1 MLGGLTTEEI
11 ARAFLVPVPT
21 VAARIVRA
29 KRTLADARV
38 PFEVPRGVALVDR
51 LSSVL
56 EVVYLVFNEGYAAT
70 GGDDWMRP
78 ALCEDALRLG
88 RILAELVPQE
98 PEVHGLVA
106 LMEIQA
112 SRSAARIGP
121 GGQPVL
127 LLDQDRARWDQLLI
141 RRGLTAL
148 GRAEEL
154 GGARGPYA
162 VQAAIAACHARA
174 RTPEETNWARIVVL
188 YQVLAE
194 VEPSPVVELNRAVAV
209 GMAFGPAAGLALVDE
224 LSSDPALQGYHLLPS
239 VRGDLLVKVGRLDEA
254 RSEFER
260 AAALT
265 SNARERTILLERAAA
280 CADASA
286 LGAEVTLAEAAT
298 AFLARDDLDA
308 ATVRSYGQTM
318 NRLRRDLGDD
328 LPVRGVNA
336 EQVTEVFAAAWQS
349 AAAATWNRHRG
360 AVRSFS
366 AWASERDW
374 LSEDLAAGIGRRPEP
389 RSRTRPMEP
398 PRVEALWERPDLAP
412 RERALWLMLHE
423 SAAGIGAVLSLNVED
438 LDLAGMRGRA
448 AGARWIHWR
457 SGTAE
462 LIPHLVAGR
471 RRGPLFLS
479 ERRPGPGRRPAPG
492 DLCPETGRRRLSYE
506 RAEYLFKQ
514 ATGHTLNQLRGR

>member
-1 MLGGLTTEEI
+1 VPVTASATHRAIDAVWRIESPRLIAGLARMVRDVGLAEELAQDALVAALERWPESGVPDNPGAWLMATAKNRALDVLRRSKTAERKHEELRHGLDSDGGAVPDAEAAADDDVGDDLLRLVFAACHPVLSTDARVALTLRLLGGLTTEEI

-38 PFEVPRGVALVDR
+38 PFEVPRGVALVER

-88 RILAELVPQE
+88 RIVAELVPQE

-148 GRAEEL
+148 RRAEEL

-162 VQAAIAACHARA
+162 LQAAIAACHARA
-174 RTPEETNWARIVVL
+174 RTPDETNWARIVVL

-194 VEPSPVVELNRAVAV
+194 VEPSPIVELNRAVAV

-265 SNARERTILLERAAA
+265 SNARERELLLERARN
-280 CADASA
+280 AS
-286 LGAEVTLAEAAT
+286 
-298 AFLARDDLDA
+298 
-308 ATVRSYGQTM
+308 
-318 NRLRRDLGDD
+318 
-328 LPVRGVNA
+328 
-336 EQVTEVFAAAWQS
+336 
-349 AAAATWNRHRG
+349 
-360 AVRSFS
+360 
-366 AWASERDW
+366 
-374 LSEDLAAGIGRRPEP
+374 GRR
-389 RSRTRPMEP
+389 
-398 PRVEALWERPDLAP
+398 
-412 RERALWLMLHE
+412 
-423 SAAGIGAVLSLNVED
+423 
-438 LDLAGMRGRA
+438 
-448 AGARWIHWR
+448 
-457 SGTAE
+457 
-462 LIPHLVAGR
+462 
-471 RRGPLFLS
+471 
-479 ERRPGPGRRPAPG
+479 
-492 DLCPETGRRRLSYE
+492 
-506 RAEYLFKQ
+506 
-514 ATGHTLNQLRGR
+514 